1 MPSWWNYRKR
11 GISPR
16 PRTLKDSPWSS
27 STGYRVDSDG
37 AAIYRGGMTDATTN
51 SDQSSPSVILPHYP
65 GQQEAIA
72 SAAGQAVA
80 LRGLTKSFDGRRVV
94 DAIDLDVPTGSF
106 FGLVGP
112 NGAGKTTT
120 LSMVTGWLRHESGT
134 VSVLGHDVWS
144 DPLSAKRIIGVLPDG
159 L

>member
-72 SAAGQAVA
+72 SAAVEGLGQPPQ
-80 LRGLTKSFDGRRVV
+80 RNRLTGRRVV

-112 NGAGKTTT
+112 NGA
-120 LSMVTGWLRHESGT
+120 
-134 VSVLGHDVWS
+134 
-144 DPLSAKRIIGVLPDG
+144 
-159 L
+159 